1 MPALA
6 RSGCP
11 AGTASAVPFRPPPLR
26 PGPPGSEPAFQA
38 VTSLASASRPA
49 CRPRPRHDSIRP
61 TTLGCMHRE
70 RLRVPLAWWLL
81 AVPTVLILGATLYA
95 GLAEPW
101 PVIIMVGFLAGC
113 AAFLIAMG
121 LATVEVR
128 DGAVRAGNAALP
140 LTAVSEVV
148 TLDENQTAR
157 MRGPRADPAA
167 HLYSRPYLK
176 ESVYLAV
183 APSGPAT
190 PYWLIGTRHPAELAA
205 VIERCRVQAG
215 HEPVA

>member
-1 MPALA
+1 M
-6 RSGCP
+6 
-11 AGTASAVPFRPPPLR
+11 
-26 PGPPGSEPAFQA
+26 
-38 VTSLASASRPA
+38 
-49 CRPRPRHDSIRP
+49 HDY
-61 TTLGCMHRE
+61 RE

-101 PVIIMVGFLAGC
+101 PVIIMSGLTAGC
-113 AAFLIAMG
+113 AAFLIALG
-121 LATVEVR
+121 VATVEVR
-128 DGAVRAGNAALP
+128 NGALRAGRAVLP
-140 LTAVSEVV
+140 VTAVSEVV
-148 TLDENQTAR
+148 SLDEKQTTR
-157 MRGPRADPAA
+157 LRGPRADPAA

-183 APSGPAT
+183 AASHPAAGSA

-205 VIERCRVQAG
+205 AIERCRVQAG

>member
-1 MPALA
+1 M
-6 RSGCP
+6 S
-11 AGTASAVPFRPPPLR
+11 
-26 PGPPGSEPAFQA
+26 
-38 VTSLASASRPA
+38 
-49 CRPRPRHDSIRP
+49 DY
-61 TTLGCMHRE
+61 RE

-101 PVIIMVGFLAGC
+101 PVIIMVGLTAVC

-128 DGAVRAGNAALP
+128 DGTLRAGKDALP
-140 LTAVSEVV
+140 LTSVTEVV
-148 TLDENQTAR
+148 TLDENQTVR
-157 MRGPRADPAA
+157 LRGPRADPAA
-167 HLYSRPYLK
+167 HLYSRPFLK

-183 APSGPAT
+183 APSGTA

>member
-1 MPALA
+1 M
-6 RSGCP
+6 
-11 AGTASAVPFRPPPLR
+11 
-26 PGPPGSEPAFQA
+26 
-38 VTSLASASRPA
+38 
-49 CRPRPRHDSIRP
+49 HDY
-61 TTLGCMHRE
+61 RE

-95 GLAEPW
+95 GLPEPW
-101 PVIIMVGFLAGC
+101 PIIIMVGLAAIC
-113 AAFLIAMG
+113 ATLLITMS
-121 LATVEVR
+121 LATVEVSR
-128 DGAVRAGNAALP
+128 GTLRAGDAALP

-148 TLDENQTAR
+148 ILDEKQTTR
-157 MRGPRADPAA
+157 LRGPRADPAA

-183 APSGPAT
+183 NPASPAGSAA
-190 PYWLIGTRHPAELAA
+190 PYWLIGTRHPAELTA

>member
-1 MPALA
+1 M
-6 RSGCP
+6 
-11 AGTASAVPFRPPPLR
+11 
-26 PGPPGSEPAFQA
+26 
-38 VTSLASASRPA
+38 
-49 CRPRPRHDSIRP
+49 HDY
-61 TTLGCMHRE
+61 RE

-101 PVIIMVGFLAGC
+101 PVIIMTGLAAGC
-113 AAFLIAMG
+113 AAFLITLG
-121 LATVEVR
+121 LATVEIR
-128 DGAVRAGNAALP
+128 NGALRAGKAALP

-148 TLDENQTAR
+148 SLDEKQTTR
-157 MRGPRADPAA
+157 LRGPRADPAA
-167 HLYSRPYLK
+167 RLYSRPYLK

-183 APSGPAT
+183 AASDPLAAAGGSPA

-205 VIERCRVQAG
+205 AIERCRMQAG

>member
-1 MPALA
+1 M
-6 RSGCP
+6 
-11 AGTASAVPFRPPPLR
+11 
-26 PGPPGSEPAFQA
+26 
-38 VTSLASASRPA
+38 
-49 CRPRPRHDSIRP
+49 DDY
-61 TTLGCMHRE
+61 RE

-101 PVIIMVGFLAGC
+101 PVIIMVGFAGGC
-113 AAFLIAMG
+113 AALLITMG
-121 LATVEVR
+121 LATVEVG
-128 DGAVRAGNAALP
+128 DGALRTGGAVLP

-148 TLDENQTAR
+148 ALDEKQSTR
-157 MRGPRADPAA
+157 LRGPRADPAA

-183 APSGPAT
+183 SPAADAAV

-205 VIERCRVQAG
+205 IIERCRVQAG